1 MLKTTLGQLLINEA
15 LPEDLRNYE
24 RVLDK
29 KGIKVLFQEIAE
41 KHPEQYRVI
50 AKKLS
55 DIGRSSAFTSG
66 GYSFGLNALRQST
79 SAKQMRLLL
88 DRELREIYA
97 SKLPDNEKEQKI
109 IDTVSRYQK
118 TLADNVMSESQA
130 ELNPLAMQVTSG
142 SRGNKFNLNSL
153 RGADLLYT
161 DHRGRVLPIPVTRSY
176 AMGLRPHEYFAGA
189 FGARKGVID
198 LKAATQ
204 DAGFFAKQLVQAAHR
219 LLVSKMDDDAPY
231 DAASPR
237 GFPVTTDDVDN
248 EGALLAHPVGGY
260 PRNTLL
266 TPKIL
271 KALKSQGHDEI
282 LVRSPVVGGPADGG
296 VYARDVGYRERGGLA
311 PVGDYVGIA
320 AAQALAEPVTQAQIS
335 SKHSGGVA
343 GASAGAISGFKYIN
357 QLVQV
362 PKTFQG
368 GAAHSQVDGRV
379 QDIQVA
385 PQGGH
390 YVTVGGQR
398 HYVGHGFGLKVKKGD
413 EVEAGDVLSEGIP
426 NPAQIVQ
433 HKGIGEGRKYFTQ
446 AFRKALQ
453 DSGTSG
459 NRRNIELLSRALI
472 NHTRLTDEVGDW
484 APDDVVP
491 YQVLE
496 SRWQPRQGYLVVP
509 PAQAKGYY
517 LERPVLHYSIGTRV
531 RPSMMQQLQKY
542 GVQSVHVHPEAP
554 PFEPEMIRGMT
565 NAAHDPD
572 WMTRMLGSYQQN
584 SLLEAAR
591 RGAVSDEAGTSYVPA
606 LARGEN
612 FGKAGLTQGWKD
624 ADINKTDP

>member
-15 LPEDLRNYE
+15 LPEELRDYD

-29 KGIKVLFQEIAE
+29 KGVKALMQQVAD
-41 KHPEQYRVI
+41 KHPEKYRTI

-55 DIGRSSAFTSG
+55 DVGRSAAFTTG

-88 DRELREIYA
+88 DRELRGIYE
-97 SKLPDNEKEQKI
+97 SQIPDDEKEQQI
-109 IDTVSRYQK
+109 INTVNKYQK
-118 TLADNVMSESQA
+118 SLVGNVMSESHA
-130 ELNPLAMQVTSG
+130 ELNPLAMQAKSG
-142 SRGNKFNLNSL
+142 ARGNEYNLNSL
-153 RGADLLYT
+153 RGADLLYI
-161 DHRGRVLPIPVTRSY
+161 DHRGRTIPIPVMRSY

-219 LLVSKMDDDAPY
+219 LLVSQTDDDVPY
-231 DAASPR
+231 DPATPR
-237 GFPVTTDDVDN
+237 GYPVSTDDVDN
-248 EGALLAHPVGGY
+248 EGAMLAHPVGGY
-260 PRNTLL
+260 ARNTLL

-271 KALKSQGHDEI
+271 KELRASGHDEI
-282 LVRSPVVGGPADGG
+282 LVRSPIVGGPADGG
-296 VYARDVGYRERGGLA
+296 VYARDVGHRERGGLA
-311 PVGDYVGIA
+311 TVGDYVGIA

-379 QDIQVA
+379 QDIQQA
-385 PQGGH
+385 PQGGQ

-398 HYVGHGFGLKVKKGD
+398 HYVGHGFELKVKKGD
-413 EVEAGDVLSEGIP
+413 EVEAGDVLSDGIP

-433 HKGIGEGRKYFTQ
+433 HKGIGEGRKYFVQ
-446 AFRKALQ
+446 AFAQALKN
-453 DSGTSG
+453 SGTSG
-459 NRRNIELLSRALI
+459 NRRNIELLARGLI
-472 NHTRLTDEVGDW
+472 NHARLTEEVGDW

-496 SRWQPRQGYLVVP
+496 ARWQPRQGYLVVP
-509 PAQAKGYY
+509 PTQAKGYY

-531 RPSMMQQLQKY
+531 RPAMMQQLQKH
-542 GVQSVHVHPEAP
+542 GVKSVQVHPEAP

-591 RGAVSDEAGTSYVPA
+591 RGAVSDEAGTSYVPS